1 MFYPPRALA
10 LPVHLPPKIP
20 YLEENLMKKHS
31 ILKKLTALAAA
42 AALALSLCACAK
54 SGGDHDT
61 LPSPSGADGAED
73 GKTYKVAI
81 IKQMDH
87 ASLDE
92 IAEAVGSELEK
103 LAKEETFQSA
113 EFINIYYGEDV
124 KEPEAQKTLK
134 LFTKACPQA
143 EINLLSGGQPV
154 YYYMISAE

>member
-1 MFYPPRALA
+1 
-10 LPVHLPPKIP
+10 
-20 YLEENLMKKHS
+20 MKKHS

-61 LPSPSGADGAED
+61 LPSPSGTDGAED

-92 IAEAVGSELEK
+92 IANAVAAELEQ
-103 LAKEETFQSA
+103 LAA
-113 EFINIYYGEDV
+113 DNGV
-124 KEPEAQKTLK
+124 KIEYEITSGQGGDQTILK
-134 LFTKACPQA
+134 QLADQA
-143 EINLLSGGQPV
+143 VADKVDEIGRAHV
-154 YYYMISAE
+154 